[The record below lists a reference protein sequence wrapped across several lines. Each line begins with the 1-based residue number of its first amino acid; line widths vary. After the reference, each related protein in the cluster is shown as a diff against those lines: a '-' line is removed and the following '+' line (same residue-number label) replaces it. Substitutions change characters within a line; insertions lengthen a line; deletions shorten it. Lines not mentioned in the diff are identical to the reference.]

1 MDDSLVNNKDVGLHC
16 DKVTRAWVFLLGG
29 DLHYGDFADPEEPL
43 AAATARLT
51 GRMAAA
57 ADLRPGLEVLDVGCG
72 IGTPAV
78 TVARRYGCHVTG
90 ISISEVG
97 LEMARQSAL
106 ERGVADRVR
115 FLYGDGM
122 SNGLPDASCD
132 RVWVMESSHLM
143 GDKAALLGECARV
156 LRGGGKLVL
165 CDIIA
170 HVVFPIADIM
180 RYGRDFLLLD
190 QVFGR
195 ARMDTLEEYD
205 RLAAAHGLHVTRLD
219 DISRE
224 VRPTFAAW
232 RRNAE
237 AFRGEVESLLGREA
251 VDQFVASTHV
261 LEKLWDFR
269 KLGYGMMV
277 AGKS

>member
-1 MDDSLVNNKDVGLHC
+1 MDDSLVNNKDVGLHY

-51 GRMAAA
+51 GRMAA

-143 GDKAALLGECARV
+143 GDKAALLGECA
-156 LRGGGKLVL
+156 G
-165 CDIIA
+165 
-170 HVVFPIADIM
+170 
-180 RYGRDFLLLD
+180 
-190 QVFGR
+190 
-195 ARMDTLEEYD
+195 
-205 RLAAAHGLHVTRLD
+205 
-219 DISRE
+219 
-224 VRPTFAAW
+224 AAW
-232 RRNAE
+232 RRE
-237 AFRGEVESLLGREA
+237 AGPVRYHRPCRLSHRGHHA
-251 VDQFVASTHV
+251 IWA
-261 LEKLWDFR
+261 
-269 KLGYGMMV
+269 
-277 AGKS
+277 